1 MEVKTCEEYVLAQL
15 EELQEQN
22 DDMRQRLSWHAVDA
36 IKKQLMTCLT
46 CDHYIASVELCHCM
60 YGLQGDVKPMD
71 YCSRYQKREAE

>member
-15 EELQEQN
+15 EEAQRQN
-22 DDMRQRLSWHAVDA
+22 DEMRKRLAWSMVDA

-46 CDHYIASVELCHCM
+46 CEHYFEKIELCRNV
-60 YGLQGDVKPMD
+60 YGLAGDVKPYD